1 MKNLKNRINQLT
13 YKNSFK
19 CQLKN
24 AISKTRFKRRI
35 SYTIDKEDQKVVHIE
50 T

>member
-1 MKNLKNRINQLT
+1 MKNFKNRINQL
-13 YKNSFK
+13 SFK